1 MIADILTV
9 AWKELRE
16 MLMFGDT
23 RGRSR
28 LSLLALLV
36 IFGVVIPL
44 QNGREWVI
52 SPISAM
58 IWAWMPYMWVYSVV
72 ADSFAGERERHTLEA
87 LLATRLSDRAI
98 LFGKLLAAL
107 AYGFTLTWAIL
118 LVSLI
123 TVNAAVQ
130 GRDVLLFSPMV
141 TLGALV
147 FSILVSGLSANIGI
161 LVSLRASSVRQ
172 AQQWMSFGVLILFL
186 PLMLI
191 RFIPAAW
198 LKTIGNAVIHANPL
212 QIGFWTAVGLIMI
225 ETVLLV
231 IAMRLFQRSKLI
243 LDEYPSK

>member
-16 MLMFGDT
+16 MLMFGET
-23 RGRSR
+23 RGRSKM
-28 LSLLALLV
+28 SLVVLV
-36 IFGVVIPL
+36 LIFGVVIPL
-44 QNGREWVI
+44 QNGREWVT

-58 IWAWMPYMWVYSVV
+58 VWAWMPYMWVYSVV

-118 LVSLI
+118 LVSLV
-123 TVNAAVQ
+123 TVNVAVR
-130 GRDVLLFSPMV
+130 GAGLLLFSPVMA
-141 TLGALV
+141 LAALV
-147 FSILVSGLSANIGI
+147 FSILISGLSASVGV
-161 LVSLRASSVRQ
+161 LVSLRAGSVRQ
-172 AQQWMSFGVLILFL
+172 AQQWMSFGMLILFL

-191 RFIPAAW
+191 QFIPRGW
-198 LKTIGNAVIHANPL
+198 LESVGNAMTTADPI
-212 QIGFWTAVGLIMI
+212 QIGVWAAV
-225 ETVLLV
+225 VLVVVEAVFLA

-243 LDEYPSK
+243 LD

>member
-16 MLMFGDT
+16 MLMFGET
-23 RGRSR
+23 RGRSKM
-28 LSLLALLV
+28 SLVVLV
-36 IFGVVIPL
+36 LIFGVVIPL
-44 QNGREWVI
+44 QNGREWVT

-58 IWAWMPYMWVYSVV
+58 VWAWMPYMWVYSVV

-118 LVSLI
+118 LVSLV
-123 TVNAAVQ
+123 TVNVAVR
-130 GRDVLLFSPMV
+130 GAGLLLFSPVMA
-141 TLGALV
+141 LAALV
-147 FSILVSGLSANIGI
+147 FSILISGLSASIVGV
-161 LVSLRASSVRQ
+161 LVSLRAGSVRQ
-172 AQQWMSFGVLILFL
+172 AQQWMSFGMLILFL

-191 RFIPAAW
+191 QFIPRGW
-198 LKTIGNAVIHANPL
+198 LESVGNAMTTADPI
-212 QIGFWTAVGLIMI
+212 QIGVWAAV
-225 ETVLLV
+225 VLVVVEAVFLA

-243 LDEYPSK
+243 LD